1 MKRLDIEKDCLE
13 FKNLLSGPAPVG
25 RILNYVYIAGTDGMY
40 HRNGYRS
47 LDFKGQ
53 IGSAWATEFI
63 IGLGIFSLG
72 AEMGDKFKLLLTKK
86 GQKLFEIIK
95 KGNYVSFDE
104 GSRLNN
110 IENVKRQM
118 DVCSKKL
125 APAFKQIFVES
136 YPFTILKLFLEENG
150 FTYQDRA
157 VFMDD
162 LFEEVKNL
170 YDEDPTPY
178 NRNARIP
185 TAGNRVPSL
194 LQLCQLFDMLDDS
207 DGTLYFNKK
216 SIENSNSEMPEYSE
230 EDLRKAIVEA
240 ELIATDAESL
250 AEKYG
255 LDGNV
260 LVELMVR
267 NSALQ
272 HIFKYNLLMSQ
283 HAKCVMCGLTNKEM
297 LVGSYIKPAAESD
310 ASEKADFNNGLL
322 LCCNHDKLF
331 DRYLITFNFLDGQI
345 EISKTLS
352 DDDITIL
359 GLDKDYKLPEELLT
373 PERMQYLTEHNI
385 EFRNREEN
393 R

>member
-1 MKRLDIEKDCLE
+1 MIRLDIEKDGIE

-25 RILNYVYIAGTDGMY
+25 RILNYVYLAGTTGIC

-53 IGSAWATEFI
+53 VGSAWATEFI

-72 AEMGDKFKLLLTKK
+72 AELGDKYQLLLTKK
-86 GQKLFEIIK
+86 GQKLFDVMNTGKAI
-95 KGNYVSFDE
+95 SFDK
-104 GSRLNN
+104 GSRLGN
-110 IENVKRQM
+110 IENVRRQM
-118 DVCSKKL
+118 DLCSKDL
-125 APAFKQIFVES
+125 APIFKQIFVES
-136 YPFTILKLFLEENG
+136 YPFAILKLFLEENG
-150 FTYQDRA
+150 YTYQDRA

-194 LQLCQLFDMLDDS
+194 LQMCQLFDMLDDV
-207 DGTLYFNKK
+207 DGSLYFMKK
-216 SIENSNSEMPEYSE
+216 AIENAGSAQPEYSE
-230 EDLRKAIVEA
+230 EDLRKAVADA
-240 ELIATDAESL
+240 ELIITDGEEL
-250 AEKYG
+250 AQKYG
-255 LDGNV
+255 IDGTI
-260 LVELMVR
+260 LVESMVR

-272 HIFKYNLLMSQ
+272 HIFKYNLLLSQ
-283 HAKCVMCGLTNKEM
+283 HAKCVMCGVTHKEM
-297 LVGSYIKPAAESD
+297 LVGSHIKPAASSN

-331 DRYLITFNFLDGQI
+331 DRYLITFNFIDGQI

-352 DDDITIL
+352 DEDVDAL
-359 GLDKDYKLPEELLT
+359 GLDRDYKLPEELLT